1 VSRIVLD
8 DELAALR
15 EMAEGSRPFAES
27 AEWEEVA
34 ALDLNE
40 LRKRDART
48 RLLLGF
54 YVTAKQRG
62 ERLEESAASGRVAR

>member
-8 DELAALR
+8 DEL
-15 EMAEGSRPFAES
+15 
-27 AEWEEVA
+27 A

-62 ERLEESAASGRVAR
+62 ERLEESAASGHAAG